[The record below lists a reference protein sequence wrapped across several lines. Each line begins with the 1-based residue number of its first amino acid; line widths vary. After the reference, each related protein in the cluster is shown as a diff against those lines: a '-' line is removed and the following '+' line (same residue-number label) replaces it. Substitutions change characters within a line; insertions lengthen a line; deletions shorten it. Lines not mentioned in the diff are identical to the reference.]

1 MIDAL
6 TMTQAGMA
14 NDVQRL
20 QVISNNIANVGT
32 LGFKK
37 EVGVTRPFHAYLAE
51 GLLPSVRD
59 GAPGSGPE
67 FTRVTDFSGGSLK
80 HTGNPLDLAIEGGGF
95 LTVSTPLGDAY
106 TRQGILQIDE
116 SGRLVTGSGHPV
128 LGTGGEIRLTTSTP
142 RIDQTGTVWEG
153 ATAVA
158 QLQLVNIARPETL
171 MKSGDGLYQAS
182 DTTDVLPGS
191 GLRVRQGYAETAN
204 VVTMNEMIKLIET
217 MRHFEA
223 SQKLV
228 QGYDGMLDKAI
239 NEAGA
244 L

>member
-6 TMTQAGMA
+6 AMTQAGMV

-20 QVISNNIANVGT
+20 QVISHNLANVGT

-37 EVGVTRPFHAYLAE
+37 EVGVIRPFQAYLAE
-51 GLLPSVRD
+51 GMLPSVRE
-59 GAPGSGPE
+59 GAPISGPE
-67 FTRVTDFSGGSLK
+67 LTRVTDFSGGALK
-80 HTGNPLDLAIEGGGF
+80 HTGNPLDIAIEGGGF
-95 LTVSTPLGDAY
+95 LSVSTPMGEAY
-106 TRQGILQIDE
+106 TRQGSLQLDE
-116 SGRLVTGSGHPV
+116 TGRLVTGSGHPV
-128 LGTGGEIRLTTSTP
+128 LGTRGEIRLTTSTP

-153 ATAVA
+153 NTSVA
-158 QLQLVNIARPETL
+158 QLKLVNIVRPETL
-171 MKSGDGLYQAS
+171 MKTGEGLYQAGEA
-182 DTTDVLPGS
+182 TDMLSGD

-204 VVTMNEMIKLIET
+204 VVTMHEMIKLIET
-217 MRHFEA
+217 VRHFEA

-228 QGYDGMLDKAI
+228 QGYDNMLDKAI

>member
-6 TMTQAGMA
+6 AMTQAGMA

-20 QVISNNIANVGT
+20 SVISNNIANVGT

-37 EVGVTRPFHAYLAE
+37 EVGVIRPFQAYLAE
-51 GLLPSVRD
+51 GVLSSAREGGPD
-59 GAPGSGPE
+59 SGPE
-67 FTRVTDFSGGSLK
+67 LSRVTDFSAGSLK
-80 HTGNPLDLAIEGGGF
+80 HTGNPLDIAIEGGGF
-95 LTVSTPLGDAY
+95 LTVSTASGDAY
-106 TRQGILQIDE
+106 TRQGSLQLDQT
-116 SGRLVTGSGHPV
+116 GRLVTGSGNAV

-142 RIDQTGTVWEG
+142 RIDQTGAVWEG
-153 ATAVA
+153 NTLVA
-158 QLQLVNIARPETL
+158 QLKLVNIARPDTL
-171 MKSGDGLYQAS
+171 MKTGEGLYQAS
-182 DTTDVLPGS
+182 DTTDVLSGD
-191 GLRVRQGYAETAN
+191 GLRIRQGYAETAN
-204 VVTMNEMIKLIET
+204 VVTMHEMIKLIET